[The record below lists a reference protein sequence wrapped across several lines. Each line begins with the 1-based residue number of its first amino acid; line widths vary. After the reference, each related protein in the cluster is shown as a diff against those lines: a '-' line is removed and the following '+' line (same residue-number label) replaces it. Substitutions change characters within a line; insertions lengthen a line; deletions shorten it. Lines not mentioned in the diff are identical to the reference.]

1 MRPAP
6 SWFPVAFLVL
16 GLVLILPIIVA
27 GMLRGTLLRSL
38 GVASALAAMWT
49 AFYLFYTRI
58 GIPPVWAVFVV
69 QLVVWTVVIW
79 RAWPTIGPMLGFRGT
94 QAP

>member
-6 SWFPVAFLVL
+6 SWLPPVMLAWGLAVILPVLVL
-16 GLVLILPIIVA
+16 GVV
-27 GMLRGTLLRSL
+27 RGTLLRSL
-38 GVASALAAMWT
+38 GVASAMAAMWT

-58 GIPPVWAVFVV
+58 GMPPLWVSIVLCTVGPW
-69 QLVVWTVVIW
+69 LVLR
-79 RAWPTIGPMLGFRGT
+79 RAWSTTGPMLGFRGK

>member
-27 GMLRGTLLRSL
+27 GVVRSTLLRSL
-38 GVASALAAMWT
+38 GVASAMAAMWT

-58 GIPPVWAVFVV
+58 GMPPLWVSIVLCTVGPW
-69 QLVVWTVVIW
+69 LVLR
-79 RAWPTIGPMLGFRGT
+79 RAWPTTGPMLGFRGKH
-94 QAP
+94 AP